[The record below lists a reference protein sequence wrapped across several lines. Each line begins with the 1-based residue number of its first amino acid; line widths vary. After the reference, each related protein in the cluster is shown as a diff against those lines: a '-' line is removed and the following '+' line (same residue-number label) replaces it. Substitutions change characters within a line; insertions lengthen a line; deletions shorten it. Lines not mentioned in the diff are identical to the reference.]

1 MAFKKV
7 RPHKKVCYFKKNNI
21 KYIDYKDVET
31 LKLSVLI
38 ELLSKQPGEQQRLS
52 EVHEPLTK
60 MLLPL
65 SDAPPLFILLLL
77 TLRSDFL
84 RVRES

>member
-31 LKLSVLI
+31 LKMFITPNGKISPRRATGTCAKHQR
-38 ELLSKQPGEQQRLS
+38 ELAKAIKNARFMG
-52 EVHEPLTK
+52 
-60 MLLPL
+60 LLP
-65 SDAPPLFILLLL
+65 FIQ
-77 TLRSDFL
+77 D
-84 RVRES
+84 